1 MKKVNLL
8 AASVAFALMGC
19 GGSDGS
25 SNNGSDN
32 SNTTAKAQKPSI
44 AVPTKGEFID
54 AKVIGLDYVSGGT
67 TGQTDTTGG
76 YTIDPSNPEV
86 SFYLGGQDGLF
97 IGSVSGRHITTPFEA
112 VGTHQRAVNLAR
124 LLLTIG
130 EGTSTLINSGQAELI
145 TEITLPTDFTDA
157 TDALKIAM
165 LDDETSLLAIAKAL
179 DSSVTKLVSEEAAT
193 THMEASL
200 ANIERGSAVNL
211 THWSRGSNW
220 TFVQRSSSLR
230 ETAGSEGEVLSS
242 VIHLDTTNEAAKFDD
257 TSSMILTLNQD
268 NVIIRSGSND
278 SSMSGKKAAEYL
290 TCTIDNKG
298 SYSIREIDDND
309 VPYCN
314 DMEIPRVPTSS
325 DGNITEYVAAGS
337 FSDYS
342 KYNPNY
348 QYSLTNPTTTQ
359 KTDENMSW
367 SELAEMG
374 GAFEC
379 MTASNCSE
387 LSLSKFETV
396 IRDDNTDGY
405 HGDEPKWQKEVLSG
419 SYDPITD
426 IYIQSRR
433 KVDVEDKNGK
443 YENGRISESIVF
455 LYPVEAPGQ
464 DRYVDFIGTW
474 EGRELCG
481 NDVAI
486 AKMTFTTAGL
496 TMTGEECNRI
506 GSVETISNMGTE
518 TYAYK
523 DLPKDLWWFGTNTAG
538 VSKATLDQLNST
550 VRWNDREPGE
560 TGKDIKINRFTYIPA
575 GVNWDKGL
583 LIRDT
588 LDSNGDKLS
597 TITMK
602 KIN

>member
-1 MKKVNLL
+1 MKKISLL

-19 GGSDGS
+19 GGSDGG

-130 EGTSTLINSGQAELI
+130 EGTSVLIDGGNSIEQINLSHLNFDNASVQ
-145 TEITLPTDFTDA
+145 T
-157 TDALKIAM
+157 ALNKAM
-165 LDDETSLLAIAKAL
+165 LDDEDSLIAIATAL
-179 DSSVTKLVSEEAAT
+179 DSRVTTLVTEKDAT

-211 THWSRGSNW
+211 SHWSRGSNW
-220 TFVQRSSSLR
+220 TFVQRSSSLLK
-230 ETAGSEGEVLSS
+230 TAGSNPEVLSS

-268 NVIIRSGSND
+268 NVIIQAGSND
-278 SSMSGKKAAEYL
+278 SSMSGKHAAEYL
-290 TCTIDNKG
+290 TCM
-298 SYSIREIDDND
+298 DDNGTYSERE
-309 VPYCN
+309 VEGEEYKVGFCN
-314 DMEIPRVPTSS
+314 ENRI
-325 DGNITEYVAAGS
+325 GNIDP
-337 FSDYS
+337 DYQHYAD
-342 KYNPNY
+342 YNDHF
-348 QYSLTNPTTTQ
+348 QYSLTNPTTIQ

-367 SELAEMG
+367 SELTEMG
-374 GAFEC
+374 GAFKC
-379 MTASNCSE
+379 MTASSCSE
-387 LSLSKFETV
+387 QSLSKFETV
-396 IRDDNTDGY
+396 TRDDNTDGY

-426 IYIQSRR
+426 VYTQSRR
-433 KVDVEDKNGK
+433 KIYLEPKVVDGTIDPEDAST
-443 YENGRISESIVF
+443 YEHGYISESIVF

>member
-1 MKKVNLL
+1 MKKISLL

-19 GGSDGS
+19 GGSDGG
-25 SNNGSDN
+25 SNSD
-32 SNTTAKAQKPSI
+32 SDTTAKAQKPSI

-54 AKVIGLDYVSGGT
+54 AKVIGLDYVSGSLNE
-67 TGQTDTTGG
+67 QKTDATGG

-86 SFYLGGQDGLF
+86 SFYLGGKETGLF

-112 VGTHQRAVNLAR
+112 AGTHQRAVNLAR

-145 TEITLPTDFTDA
+145 TAITLPTDFSAAADKLKKA
-157 TDALKIAM
+157 T
-165 LDDETSLLAIAKAL
+165 LDNEVSLLAIATAL
-179 DSSVTKLVSEEAAT
+179 DSSVTTLVTEENAT
-193 THMEASL
+193 THMNASL
-200 ANIERGSAVNL
+200 ANIKRGSAVNL
-211 THWSRGSNW
+211 SHWSRGSNW

-230 ETAGSEGEVLSS
+230 ATAGTEGEVLSS
-242 VIHLDTTNEAAKFDD
+242 VIHLDTTNEAATFDE
-257 TSSMILTLNQD
+257 TSSMILTLNKD
-268 NVIIRSGSND
+268 NLIIRAGSND
-278 SSMSGKKAAEYL
+278 TSMSGKKAAEYL

-309 VPYCN
+309 IPYCN

-325 DGNITEYVAAGS
+325 DGNITEYVADGS

-387 LSLSKFETV
+387 QSLSKFEIV

-405 HGDEPKWQKEVLSG
+405 HGDEPKWQKEILSG

-426 IYIQSRR
+426 VYIQSRR
-433 KVDVEDKNGK
+433 KIDVEDNNGK

-474 EGRELCG
+474 EARELCG
-481 NDVAI
+481 SNVAI
-486 AKMTFTTAGL
+486 AKMTFTTTGL
-496 TMTGEECNRI
+496 TMTGQECNG
-506 GSVETISNMGTE
+506 GSISEDLNE

-523 DLPKDLWWFGTNTAG
+523 DLPKDLWWFGTNAAG

-550 VRWNDREPGE
+550 VRWNDSDNG
-560 TGKDIKINRFTYIPA
+560 IKINRFTYIPA
-575 GVNWDKGL
+575 GANWDKGL

-588 LDSNGDKLS
+588 LNLDGTKKS

-602 KIN
+602 KVN

>member
-1 MKKVNLL
+1 MKKISLL

-19 GGSDGS
+19 GGSDGD
-25 SNNGSDN
+25 SNHN
-32 SNTTAKAQKPSI
+32 SNDGSTGTDTTKAQKPSI
-44 AVPTKGEFID
+44 AVPTKGKFID
-54 AKVIGLDYVSGGT
+54 AKVIGLDYVSGST
-67 TGQTDTTGG
+67 SGQTDATGG

-86 SFYLGGQDGLF
+86 SFYLGGQYGLF
-97 IGSVSGRHITTPFEA
+97 VGSVSGRHITTPFEA
-112 VGTHQRAVNLAR
+112 AGTHQRAVNLAR

-145 TEITLPTDFTDA
+145 TAITLPTDFSAAADK
-157 TDALKIAM
+157 LKIAM
-165 LDDETSLLAIAKAL
+165 LDNEDSLQEIATAL
-179 DSSVTKLVSEEAAT
+179 GKGPLVTEKDAT

-211 THWSRGSNW
+211 SHWSRGSNW
-220 TFVQRSSSLR
+220 TFVERSSSLL
-230 ETAGSEGEVLSS
+230 ETAGNDPEVLSS
-242 VIHLDTTNEAAKFDD
+242 VIHLDTTNEAAQFDE

-268 NVIIRSGSND
+268 NPIIRTGSND
-278 SSMSGKKAAEYL
+278 TSMSGSDAAEYL
-290 TCTIDNKG
+290 TCMKTG
-298 SYSIREIDDND
+298 GEYSEREVEGEKYKVGFCDEDRI
-309 VPYCN
+309 V
-314 DMEIPRVPTSS
+314 
-325 DGNITEYVAAGS
+325 NIH
-337 FSDYS
+337 SDYQHYS
-342 KYNPNY
+342 DYNQHY
-348 QYSLTNPTTTQ
+348 QYDFTNPTTI
-359 KTDENMSW
+359 KTADESMPW
-367 SELAEMG
+367 ADLAEMG

-379 MTASNCSE
+379 MAASNCSE
-387 LSLSKFETV
+387 QSLSKFETV

-405 HGDEPKWQKEVLSG
+405 YGDDPKWQKEVLSG

-426 IYIQSRR
+426 VYTQSRR
-433 KVDVEDKNGK
+433 KIDLEPVA
-443 YENGRISESIVF
+443 ENGTIEPEDAETYEYAHISESIVF

-474 EGRELCG
+474 EARELCG

-506 GSVETISNMGTE
+506 DSVETISNMETE

-523 DLPKDLWWFGTNTAG
+523 DLPKDLWWFGTNAAG
-538 VSKATLDQLNST
+538 DSKATLDQLNST
-550 VRWNDREPGE
+550 VRWNDREPE
-560 TGKDIKINRFTYIPA
+560 DDADSIKINRFTYIPA

-602 KIN
+602 KI